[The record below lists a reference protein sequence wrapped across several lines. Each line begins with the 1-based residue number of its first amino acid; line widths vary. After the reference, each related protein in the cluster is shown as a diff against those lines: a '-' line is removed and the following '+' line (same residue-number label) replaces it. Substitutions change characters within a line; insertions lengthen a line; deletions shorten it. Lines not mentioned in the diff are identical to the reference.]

1 LSEPAIGTEQEAEVV
16 RRQDVAHAARSGGV
30 QVLTIAA
37 QALITVT
44 HVLLAR
50 LFGREVF
57 GSYQAS
63 LAILEVLTRGG
74 TGGADKGML
83 RYIWFAGRLVRVC
96 VSAWRSPEPRRS
108 SWRSSPRRLPA
119 SPTNPPWRPACG

>member
-1 LSEPAIGTEQEAEVV
+1 MSEPAIGTEPEAEGV

-57 GSYQAS
+57 GSY
-63 LAILEVLTRGG
+63 
-74 TGGADKGML
+74 
-83 RYIWFAGRLVRVC
+83 
-96 VSAWRSPEPRRS
+96 
-108 SWRSSPRRLPA
+108 
-119 SPTNPPWRPACG
+119 RPALPSSRF